1 MIQVEQVSK
10 AYGSE
15 TVLENISFI
24 LGKRE
29 RCGLIGRNGAGK
41 TTLFR
46 IITGVEEADSGSVVF
61 PKNYHVGILT
71 QHIHFKEPTI
81 LEEACLGLREEDKD
95 KIYKAETIL
104 FGLGFQESDM
114 DKSPELFSGGYH
126 LRLHLAKL
134 ILSEPDCLLLD
145 EPTNYLDILSI
156 RWLAN
161 FLRNW
166 KGELMMVSH
175 DRQFLDSVITHTL
188 GIHRKG
194 VKKIPGQSE
203 KFFQQLAAEEE
214 IYEKTRVSMDK
225 KREHLQSFVDRFGAK
240 ASKAAQA
247 QARVKQLSRMPSLS
261 ALCSIDNLN
270 FNFPFAKTN
279 SKILLKANNV
289 GFGYTTPLF
298 TDFSIE
304 IEKEAR
310 IGIVGQNGKGKST
323 LLKLLLGDLQPT
335 EGTITLTPGITIG
348 YFGQSHIERLHMN
361 NTIEDE
367 IKAAN
372 PQLTLQQVRT
382 ICGKMMFSQ
391 NRAEKRIGVLSGGE
405 RSRVVLG
412 KLLAKPCHMLLLDEP
427 TNHLDVESMEAFM
440 DALEEFEGAVVI
452 VTHSELVLERL
463 ANQLVVFRNGTQE
476 HFLGTYP
483 EFLEKGGWQDD
494 EKGAGKKNQPNK
506 DTKRLRADLV
516 NERSRA
522 LKPFTNKTE
531 QAEMRIMKLEKDLE
545 EANKK
550 LLEAVHKGQNT
561 LIADYSKVIK
571 DTQKEIDTLFT
582 RLEEATVAMEQIKQE
597 FQAKFDLMDA

>member
-1 MIQVEQVSK
+1 MIQCEQVSK

-15 TVLENISFI
+15 TVLENVSFVM
-24 LGKRE
+24 GKRE
-29 RCGLIGRNGAGK
+29 RCGLLGRNGAGK

-46 IITGVEEADSGSVVF
+46 MITGVEEPDSGSIIF

-71 QHIHFKEPTI
+71 QHIHFTKPTI

-95 KIYKAETIL
+95 KIYKAESIL

-114 DKSPELFSGGYH
+114 EKSPELFSGGYH

-134 ILSEPDCLLLD
+134 FLSEPDCLLLD

-166 KGELMMVSH
+166 KGELIIVSH
-175 DRQFLDSVITHTL
+175 DRLFLDSVITHTI
-188 GIHRKG
+188 GIYRKG
-194 VKKIPGQSE
+194 VKKIPGQSV
-203 KFFQQLAAEEE
+203 KFFEQLAAEEE
-214 IYEKTRVSMDK
+214 IYEKTRLTMDK

-247 QARVKQLSRMPSLS
+247 QARVKQLNKMPSLS

-270 FNFPFAKTN
+270 FTFPAAKTN
-279 SKILLKANNV
+279 SKVLLKAKDV
-289 GFGYTTPLF
+289 SFGYTTPLF

-310 IGIVGQNGKGKST
+310 LGIIGQNGKGKST
-323 LLKLLLGDLQPT
+323 LLKLLLGDVQPT
-335 EGTITLTPGITIG
+335 NGTITLTPGITIG
-348 YFGQSHIERLHMN
+348 YFGQSHIERLDMN

-372 PQLTLQQVRT
+372 TQLTLQQVRS
-382 ICGKMMFSQ
+382 ICGKMMFTQ
-391 NRAEKRIGVLSGGE
+391 ARAEKRIGVLSGGE

-412 KLLAKPCHMLLLDEP
+412 KLLARPCHMLLLDEP

-463 ANQLVVFRNGTQE
+463 ATQLVVFRNGTQE

-494 EKGAGKKNQPNK
+494 EKGSSKKVQPSK

-516 NERSRA
+516 NERSRT
-522 LKPFTNKTE
+522 LKPYTNKSE
-531 QAEMRIMKLEKDLE
+531 KAESLIITLEKNLE
-545 EANKK
+545 DANEK
-550 LLEAVHKGQNT
+550 LLEAVSAGQT
-561 LIADYSKVIK
+561 ALIADYSKVIK
-571 DTQKEIDTLFT
+571 DTQNEIDKQFSI
-582 RLEEATVAMEQIKQE
+582 LEETNLAMEKIRLD
-597 FQAKFDLMDA
+597 FQVKFDVLDG